1 MERPAT
7 TKKKRLTK
15 PMSKKMKK
23 NQQRSFQRPK
33 NKGKGASVSKKRN
46 RGEYKKAGAGTD
58 TPSVHEL
65 RPSKK
70 SASVVLTDTNRRNK
84 ITRDSKGTKRA
95 SFPGDG
101 WACFQKWY
109 CTMETTR
116 SLRKEHI
123 SSCFICGRINA
134 GSLANFVQHLDNHRE
149 DVIRSI
155 SNKEWLSAKQEDFA
169 SQIRVRG
176 AIEEIHIAL
185 EGDLNPSP
193 VSNLGSKAGNPNEAG
208 D

>member
-1 MERPAT
+1 
-7 TKKKRLTK
+7 
-15 PMSKKMKK
+15 
-23 NQQRSFQRPK
+23 
-33 NKGKGASVSKKRN
+33 
-46 RGEYKKAGAGTD
+46 
-58 TPSVHEL
+58 
-65 RPSKK
+65 
-70 SASVVLTDTNRRNK
+70 
-84 ITRDSKGTKRA
+84 
-95 SFPGDG
+95 
-101 WACFQKWY
+101 
-109 CTMETTR
+109 METTR

-193 VSNLGSKAGNPNEAG
+193 VSNLGSKAGNPNEGEIEIGMPSKTGVWWGWVPWHPLAAVDRAAEKARG
-208 D
+208 KVILMWSRM